1 MRLLIFLTLAVLAY
15 WINDSW
21 TIKTLVLLAWALL
34 FLAILYG
41 VMVIAGLYARR
52 RRDRLARRL
61 GNVLKNNNYFVGSS
75 IEAVVA
81 VIGAFQSE
89 QPRYFSRTGYVWGY
103 GNQSVL
109 LIADAQGVVVDY
121 CPGCEDWETVKRV
134 FREHEAHFIG
144 MEPWAIKKYV
154 GESNDY
160 CSLDFGDAVEQWHG
174 PNEALIELELKRGF
188 CTAIMFKNC

>member
-1 MRLLIFLTLAVLAY
+1 MRSLIFLTLAVLAY
-15 WINDSW
+15 WINDCW
-21 TIKTLVLLAWALL
+21 VMKTLVLLGWALL
-34 FLAILYG
+34 FLGVLYG
-41 VMVIAGLYARR
+41 VLVIAGLYLRR

-61 GNVLKNNNYFVGSS
+61 GKVLKNNNYFVGSS

-81 VIGAFQSE
+81 TIGEFQSE
-89 QPRYFSRTGYVWGY
+89 HPRYFSQTGYVWWDGDL
-103 GNQSVL
+103 SVL

-121 CPGCEDWETVKRV
+121 CPACEDWETVIRV
-134 FREHEAHFIG
+134 FREHESHFIG

-154 GESNDY
+154 GQSNDY

-174 PNEALIELELKRGF
+174 PDDALIELELKRGF